1 MAITLKKPQI
11 LTGNSFMHS
20 YLQTSKLDYL
30 QLFSSNLQF
39 NQNFILVL
47 LNKYILIH
55 WISSVDN
62 GENPGTKMP
71 SLAAVMPRRSENN
84 TNTSHRKRRAPFVL
98 TLVTTPTNQSVH
110 IGNHSAKPHP
120 LQSDPPPAQR
130 AGNESLYKWML

>member
-71 SLAAVMPRRSENN
+71 SLAAVIPRRSENN
-84 TNTSHRKRRAPFVL
+84 ANTSHRKRRAPFVL
-98 TLVTTPTNQSVH
+98 TLVTTPTTSANQSVH
-110 IGNHSAKPHP
+110 IGGLRAKLRP
-120 LQSDPPPAQR
+120 LQSAAAPAHR
-130 AGNESLYKWML
+130 AGTESL